1 MDSYKSLHIQCR
13 KTYIGLVYTL
23 VIQRLTEENIM
34 AEHNPD
40 IDQFTGKIVKSGNS
54 HGVTIPSRNME
65 FSGLKEGDI
74 VKVWYKKIIQ
84 QQEE

>member
-1 MDSYKSLHIQCR
+1 M
-13 KTYIGLVYTL
+13 T
-23 VIQRLTEENIM
+23 
-34 AEHNPD
+34 EHNPD

-84 QQEE
+84 EQQE